1 MSIAPAGASRLIDH
15 RWGLYTCDV
24 PIPRLSPDDT
34 ALLVIDVQERL
45 LPTIADRQRLITN
58 CAILLQMAGVL
69 NLPYLVTEQYPTGL
83 GRTADEDTAAMP
95 DPSRRIE
102 KTRFSAVI
110 DLVDEHLHTWRCT
123 NVLICGIEAHV
134 CVLQTVLDLQAAGRQ
149 AFVCSDAVSA
159 SQPDQI
165 GPALDRMKRSGA
177 IVTGVLSAMYELL
190 ADARHPQFQSC
201 LQLAKLL
208 V

>member
-1 MSIAPAGASRLIDH
+1 MSIAPVGASRLIDH
-15 RWGLYTCDV
+15 GWGRYTCDV
-24 PIPRLSPDDT
+24 PIPRLSPNDT

-69 NLPYLVTEQYPTGL
+69 DLPYLVTEQYPTGL
-83 GRTADEDTAAMP
+83 GRTADEVTAAMP
-95 DPSRRIE
+95 DPSRRVE
-102 KTRFSAVI
+102 KMRFSALI
-110 DLVDEHLHTWRCT
+110 DLVDEHLHTWRRP

-134 CVLQTVLDLQAAGRQ
+134 CVLQTVLDLQATGRQ
-149 AFVCSDAVSA
+149 AFVCCDAVSA

-165 GPALDRMKRSGA
+165 DPALDRMKRSGA

-201 LQLAKLL
+201 LKLAKSL

>member
-1 MSIAPAGASRLIDH
+1 M
-15 RWGLYTCDV
+15 
-24 PIPRLSPDDT
+24 PIPRLRTDDT

-45 LPTIADRQRLITN
+45 LPKIADRQRLTTN

-69 NLPYLVTEQYPTGL
+69 GLPYLVTEQYPTGL
-83 GRTADEDTAAMP
+83 GRTADEVTAAMP

-110 DLVDEHLHTWRCT
+110 DLVEEQLQSWRCS

-134 CVLQTVLDLQAAGRQ
+134 CVLQTVLDLQAGPRQ

-159 SQPDQI
+159 SQGDQI
-165 GPALDRMKRSGA
+165 GPAFDRMQRSGA
-177 IVTGVLSAMYELL
+177 IITGVLSAMYELL
-190 ADARHPQFQSC
+190 VDAHHPQFKSC
-201 LQLAKLL
+201 LNLAKSLL
-208 V
+208 